1 MPRGSIH
8 CHGLAKLKDDPGLC
22 ELTKVALKEHLA
34 SKELEEKSKNSP
46 SEISG
51 EDMHR
56 IQNEIREAE
65 IAVDKLMSTVN
76 PNIPYQS
83 GWHKPEV
90 HPCKK
95 KYADTITTEA
105 EEDYENLLNMVQR
118 HTNCSSAHC
127 LKEQNGESKCRFGYP
142 IKTCETTHL
151 EFERI
156 NLKNGQCR
164 YKAKVVTARNDPR
177 LNQHKRLQLQ
187 GWRANCEINII
198 IDYHSCVEYLTKY
211 ASKAEKLSTVVRDA
225 FTFVVSNLGN
235 KIDSHNTIKRLIM
248 KTVGQRDMSV
258 QEVMHQILSLKL
270 FSSSFQVV
278 TVSLDGTRKLEVVK
292 DDIVSK
298 PSPVD
303 DYADRQQFRQDYP
316 EIMQINFIE
325 FVSKY
330 TVKEQSLHLR
340 PKIVVARTFPNYYS
354 NPLSPYYGLFC
365 K

>member
-1 MPRGSIH
+1 MRQNVINNPHILDWFFTERTESFVKWWLYKSLQASWHWFRYEFAVQRGSIH

-22 ELTKVALKEHLA
+22 ELTKVALKGYLA

-65 IAVDKLMSTVN
+65 IAETTICTYADKLMSTVN

-118 HTNCSSAHC
+118 HTNCSSAYC

-164 YKAKVVTARNDPR
+164 YRAKVVTARNDPR
-177 LNQHKRLQLQ
+177 LDRRQRLQLQ
-187 GWRANCEINII
+187 GWRANCNINII

-225 FTFVVSNLGN
+225 FTSVVSNLGN
-235 KIDSHNTIKRLIM
+235 EIDSHNTVKRLIM

-270 FSSSFQVV
+270 FGSSFQVV
-278 TVSLDGTRKLEVVK
+278 TVSLDGTRKLEVVE

-298 PSPVD
+298 PSSVD
-303 DYADRQQFRQDYP
+303 DYAGR
-316 EIMQINFIE
+316 
-325 FVSKY
+325 
-330 TVKEQSLHLR
+330 
-340 PKIVVARTFPNYYS
+340 
-354 NPLSPYYGLFC
+354 
-365 K
+365 